1 MNKIFRVIWSHAQ
14 QAWVVV
20 SELVKSHTKTSAYTD
35 KRAQVCTSDYF
46 LDKQQDKF
54 KLSLLSL
61 VLLGIF
67 FSPVGLAATASTSN
81 EKPYFL
87 DGASA
92 STSGSD
98 NGTIGIGKESKAA
111 HGAIAIGQKSKAEG
125 RHNIAIGYDANAG
138 KKNNSIAIGSN
149 TVVNETEAVAIGSA
163 SKAGK
168 GSVVLGRQASAAN
181 IEQAVVI
188 GHSATA
194 SKAKSIVIGANAKA
208 DGYGS
213 ISIGGDDLKT
223 TRYQPD
229 DTAQGQPQPQSQSQD
244 ESKKTTASGGASIAI
259 GGGSLAKGEGSIVL
273 GALASA
279 SKDEGIAIG
288 ANSKSTNEYG
298 IAVGG
303 SATATGNYA
312 VALGWNSKGVGT
324 DSIAIGKAATT
335 AGASSVVVGAH
346 IGVTGQNLVAVGS
359 LASAESHAT
368 ALGYNA
374 SAGGMSS
381 VAVGDNAKT
390 NGSAA
395 RATALGNNTVVTVGG
410 GVALGY
416 GSRAETAGN
425 VDGARQ
431 SHSVTTESTVDN
443 GFKSTENIDGNAI
456 GAVSVGV
463 GTGNK
468 LIKRQI
474 TNVAAG
480 KELTD
485 AVNVAQLKSLT
496 MKIGG
501 DTNDNTQPKVGL
513 WDDKLEVKGTSG
525 EIKTNASG
533 STITISLDQDV
544 KTKLSEIAKK
554 MSSFKIKTGTDNNEA
569 TITNENNT
577 IQFTA
582 GDNIK
587 LEHTNGNIKISTIGK
602 LIKGTKMVNGGL
614 QITYTDGSSDTITNG
629 KDGKD
634 GAKGEPGIPG
644 PAGPVGP
651 RGEPG
656 PKGDMGPA
664 GPRGPA
670 GPTSAQG
677 PAGPRGEQGLKGD
690 TGPVGPAGPKGDN
703 GAPGARGEKG
713 ETGPAGP
720 VGPTG
725 PAGPKGEAGAKG
737 DKGDRGEAGPVGP
750 QGPAGATGPKGDK
763 GDPGQAGPKGDTG
776 PKGDRGEAGPMGPAG
791 PKGETGSAG
800 PAGADGTSIVQKD
813 TNNQPLKSA
822 DYKLD
827 GTTVKAKDAEGNN
840 LTTTVKADGVTATDK
855 DSKNTVNAD
864 GMTVGPKDENQTD
877 KSAATY
883 NRDGVTVKGNDGADA
898 ITLTSKEGQDGKTT
912 NTLALK
918 GENGK
923 DAVSITSGADGTA
936 PEISFAKNGE
946 GTDAKG
952 TGSITGL
959 KDVERNPDGTAK
971 DRTAAANTGYVD
983 DRLKEM
989 NDRKPFEYFEKDSV
1003 TGEVKT
1009 ETVNGKQVPVTLVR
1023 GKDGKFYKESDLKGK
1038 VFDPATN
1045 TYKNADGTPAT
1056 LTEVASNN
1064 VTVQAMPS
1072 DASNTPIAMSNVGSG
1087 LGLKDDAESNKTAL
1101 TPTDAQKAIAGD
1113 NKDGKGGLLAQTG
1126 DALNSV
1132 ATVKDLQA
1140 IAQAGLDLT
1149 GNNADT
1155 TVHRPLGTKLTVEGE
1170 GKWNGKASA
1179 ANNLYVE
1186 AQEADN
1192 KLVVKMNRDLTNLN
1206 SVTLGTATMTGD
1218 KNTINLTGAGEKVEE
1233 EFVKWDP
1240 VTKQPILDEN
1250 GNLQKYKE
1258 KVDPRVKLSG
1268 IADGDISPN
1277 STDAV
1282 NGRQVYVL
1290 TNRIRFFHTNDGH
1303 NAEEQINHKSN
1314 TVESRATGS
1323 YSTAVGY
1330 KAHAKGESS
1339 VALGNGATAGEQGV
1353 AIGHGAVASGKQSIS
1368 IGTGNVVSGNNSGAI
1383 GDPNTIKADRSYA
1396 LGNNNQVNAGQSDVF
1411 VVGNNVK
1418 NTTSNSVF
1426 LGTNSGYVAAG
1437 ATTAGAG
1444 ALEYQVI
1451 GGVYNAYAGGKA
1463 TEVVGVV
1470 SVGNVD
1476 SDGKMET
1483 RRIQN
1488 VAPGLISEQSTD
1500 AINGSQLY
1508 SLISQHKVHMGD
1520 IHNKINRNNKALR
1533 AGIAGSN
1540 AAAGLPQVYIPGKSM
1555 VAVSAGTF
1563 KGQSALAV
1571 GYSRASD
1578 NGKLILKLQGN
1589 ANTSGEMGG
1598 SVGVG
1603 YQW

>member
-20 SELVKSHTKTSAYTD
+20 SELVKSHTKTSTYTD

-61 VLLGIF
+61 VLLSIF
-67 FSPVGLAATASTSN
+67 FSPVGLAVFIQDGSTN
-81 EKPYFL
+81 VAPFY
-87 DGASA
+87 
-92 STSGSD
+92 D
-98 NGTIGIGKESKAA
+98 NGAIGIGYNSYV
-111 HGAIAIGQKSKAEG
+111 GNSGVVIGKHAVA
-125 RHNIAIGYDANAG
+125 RD
-138 KKNNSIAIGSN
+138 
-149 TVVNETEAVAIGSA
+149 TVAVAIGYSTE
-163 SKAGK
+163 
-168 GSVVLGRQASAAN
+168 VV
-181 IEQAVVI
+181 
-188 GHSATA
+188 GH
-194 SKAKSIVIGANAKA
+194 
-208 DGYGS
+208 DG
-213 ISIGGDDLKT
+213 
-223 TRYQPD
+223 
-229 DTAQGQPQPQSQSQD
+229 
-244 ESKKTTASGGASIAI
+244 
-259 GGGSLAKGEGSIVL
+259 
-273 GALASA
+273 
-279 SKDEGIAIG
+279 
-288 ANSKSTNEYG
+288 
-298 IAVGG
+298 
-303 SATATGNYA
+303 
-312 VALGWNSKGVGT
+312 VA
-324 DSIAIGKAATT
+324 
-335 AGASSVVVGAH
+335 VGAH
-346 IGVTGQNLVAVGS
+346 AQARYRSVASGYSAKALGQRSVAIGD
-359 LASAESHAT
+359 SAEVNSGAT
-368 ALGYNA
+368 RAIALGHN
-374 SAGGMSS
+374 SI
-381 VAVGDNAKT
+381 
-390 NGSAA
+390 
-395 RATALGNNTVVTVGG
+395 VTVAG

-416 GSRAETAGN
+416 GSRAETKGGIE
-425 VDGARQ
+425 GAKQ
-431 SHSVTTESTVDN
+431 THSVVTDEKSEAN
-443 GFKSTENIDGNAI
+443 GFKSTEKVSNNAI
-456 GAVSVGV
+456 GAVSVG
-463 GTGNK
+463 NDN
-468 LIKRQI
+468 IKRQI
-474 TNVAAG
+474 INVAAG
-480 KELTD
+480 KEDTD

-496 MKIGG
+496 MQTGG
-501 DTNDNTQPKVGL
+501 DDSSSGKVGI
-513 WDDKLEVKGTSG
+513 WSGKLEVKGTNG
-525 EIKTNASG
+525 EIKTKADG
-533 STITISLDQDV
+533 STITIALDKDV
-544 KTKLSEIAKK
+544 KDKLAKIADK
-554 MSSFKIKTGTDNNEA
+554 MSSFKIKTDKDSTEA
-569 TITNENNT
+569 TIQDGNT
-577 IQFTA
+577 IEFTA
-582 GDNIK
+582 GNNISITRNDKNLTFAVTTGAFGSTTDGKLSKQTAGLATVDAVVSAVNNAGWKLMIAKGAGQATPPVAHLIKMGDTATFTAGNNIK
-587 LEHTNGNIKISTIGK
+587 LEQTGGNITISTIGK
-602 LIKGTKMVNGGL
+602 LIQKTEMVNGGL
-614 QITYTDGSSDTITNG
+614 KITYTDGTSDTITNG

-651 RGEPG
+651 KGEPG

-670 GPTSAQG
+670 GPTGAQG
-677 PAGPRGEQGLKGD
+677 PAGPRGEQGLKG
-690 TGPVGPAGPKGDN
+690 
-703 GAPGARGEKG
+703 EQ
-713 ETGPAGP
+713 
-720 VGPTG
+720 G
-725 PAGPKGEAGAKG
+725 PAGPKGEAGPTGPIGPVGPKGEKG
-737 DKGDRGEAGPVGP
+737 DQGPVGPAGPAGAQGIQGPKGDAGPKGDTGLRGETGPAGPAGPRGPVGPTGPQGMPGIQGQKGERGETGPAGPAGAKGDRGEPGQAGPEGPRGP
-750 QGPAGATGPKGDK
+750 QGTAGAQGPKGDK
-763 GDPGQAGPKGDTG
+763 GDPGQAGPAGPKGDKGDTG
-776 PKGDRGEAGPMGPAG
+776 PVGPQGPTGPAG
-791 PKGETGSAG
+791 PQGPTGPAG
-800 PAGADGTSIVQKD
+800 ANGMKITPDATTTTKTEGDGADKKVTTATAGADGTSIVQKD

-883 NRDGVTVKGNDGADA
+883 GRDGVTVKGNDGADA
-898 ITLTSKEGQDGKTT
+898 IVLTSKEGQDGKTT

-971 DRTAAANTGYVD
+971 DRTAAANAGYVD

-1045 TYKNADGTPAT
+1045 TYKNADGRPAT

-1126 DALNSV
+1126 NALNNV

-1170 GKWNGKASA
+1170 GKWNGKDSA

-1186 AQEADN
+1186 AQVADN

-1303 NAEEQINHKSN
+1303 NAEEQINQKSN

-1330 KAHAKGESS
+1330 KAHAKGDRA
-1339 VALGNGATAGEQGV
+1339 VAFGNSTLAGIQSV
-1353 AIGHGAVASGKQSIS
+1353 AIGNVAIASGEKSIAIGDNAKAVGNQSIS
-1368 IGTGNVVSGNNSGAI
+1368 IGTGNVVNGNNSGAF
-1383 GDPNTIKADRSYA
+1383 GDPSVINADNSYSVGNNNTIENENVFA
-1396 LGNNNQVNAGQSDVF
+1396 LGN
-1411 VVGNNVK
+1411 K
-1418 NTTSNSVF
+1418 ITNTTSNSVF

-1470 SVGNVD
+1470 SVGNVN
-1476 SDGKMET
+1476 SDGTMET

-1540 AAAGLPQVYIPGKSM
+1540 AAAGLPQVYLPGKSM
-1555 VAVSAGTF
+1555 IAASAGTF